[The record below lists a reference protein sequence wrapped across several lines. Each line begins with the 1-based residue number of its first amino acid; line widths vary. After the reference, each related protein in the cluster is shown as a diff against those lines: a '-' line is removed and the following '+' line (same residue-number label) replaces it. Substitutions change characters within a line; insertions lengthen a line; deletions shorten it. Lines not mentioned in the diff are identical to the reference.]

1 MNVRKFIAANA
12 RDALRKVKETLGND
26 AIILSNRG
34 VPGGV
39 EIMAVAARDMAMI
52 IPTPDKEKAVPER
65 KMQDSHP
72 EDDYRVALSS
82 ARARISQP
90 PQPTVVASSSSTQ
103 RQVHAP
109 RPQSMSVNAGIP
121 RTGALRHA
129 ENSRPVQPTAAAPR
143 AAATSTPPS
152 VTAPVSAA
160 RRPEAEVVP
169 MEVMDEIRS
178 LRKIVEQHLAGFA
191 WGESARSEPVKT
203 DILRQMLDA
212 GFSPQFSREL
222 LADLPREMNGLEA
235 MAWVKGAADRSL
247 LTISGE
253 DDIVDRGGVY
263 ALVGPTGVGKTTT
276 TAKLAARCVLR
287 HGPSKVAL
295 ITTDGYRIGAHE
307 QLRIYGRILGVS
319 VHLVKDANELRQ
331 TLIELQHK
339 HMVLIDT
346 MGMSQ
351 RDKLVPELT
360 DMLAGC
366 DVQRM
371 LLLNSTSRGDTL
383 DDVVRAY
390 AGETLAGCIL
400 TKIDEAASLA
410 TVLDVIMRHGLKLQ
424 YVSNGQRVPE
434 DLHLPNRSYLL
445 HRAFK
450 DVPESSPH
458 KFDGLEPGL
467 MMANAGL
474 VAVGGRRG

>member
-1 MNVRKFIAANA
+1 
-12 RDALRKVKETLGND
+12 
-26 AIILSNRG
+26 
-34 VPGGV
+34 
-39 EIMAVAARDMAMI
+39 
-52 IPTPDKEKAVPER
+52 
-65 KMQDSHP
+65 
-72 EDDYRVALSS
+72 
-82 ARARISQP
+82 
-90 PQPTVVASSSSTQ
+90 
-103 RQVHAP
+103 
-109 RPQSMSVNAGIP
+109 
-121 RTGALRHA
+121 
-129 ENSRPVQPTAAAPR
+129 
-143 AAATSTPPS
+143 
-152 VTAPVSAA
+152 
-160 RRPEAEVVP
+160 
-169 MEVMDEIRS
+169 MDEIRS
-178 LRKIVEQHLAGFA
+178 LRRIVEQHLAGFA
-191 WGESARSEPVKT
+191 WGESARAEPVKT
-203 DILRQMLDA
+203 EILRQMLDT
-212 GFSPQFSREL
+212 GFSPRFTRDL
-222 LADLPREMNGLEA
+222 LADLPQEMDAGQA

-247 LTISGE
+247 STITAES
-253 DDIVDRGGVY
+253 DIVDRGGVF

-319 VHLVKDANELRQ
+319 VHLVKDALELRQ

-339 HMVLIDT
+339 HLVLIDT

-366 DVQRM
+366 DVERL

-390 AGETLAGCIL
+390 AGEQLAGCIL

-410 TVLDVIMRHGLKLQ
+410 TALDVIMRHGLMLH

-434 DLHLPNRSYLL
+434 DLHLPNRSYLM

-450 DVPESSPH
+450 DVPENSPH
-458 KFDGLEPGL
+458 RFDGVEPGL
-467 MMANAGL
+467 VMANAGMM
-474 VAVGGRRG
+474 AAGGRRG

>member
-12 RDALRKVKETLGND
+12 RDALKKVKETLGND

-34 VPGGV
+34 IPGGV

-52 IPTPDKEKAVPER
+52 VPTPVVEPAMTKPRPAPTMTPD
-65 KMQDSHP
+65 
-72 EDDYRVALSS
+72 DDYLVTLTA
-82 ARARISQP
+82 ARARVAGTGEPQRRAAP
-90 PQPTVVASSSSTQ
+90 PVTPAAAARTAG
-103 RQVHAP
+103 P
-109 RPQSMSVNAGIP
+109 VNAGIP
-121 RTGALRHA
+121 RTGALRNLETA
-129 ENSRPVQPTAAAPR
+129 RIQPSTAAPRPAAAPEAPASAR
-143 AAATSTPPS
+143 LAAD
-152 VTAPVSAA
+152 
-160 RRPEAEVVP
+160 VVP
-169 MEVMDEIRS
+169 MAVMEEIRS

-191 WGESARSEPVKT
+191 WGEAARSEPVKT
-203 DILRQMLDA
+203 EILRQMLDA

-222 LADLPREMNGLEA
+222 LGELPADMDETQA

-247 LTISGE
+247 LTVGSEG
-253 DDIVDRGGVY
+253 DIVDRGGIY

-295 ITTDGYRIGAHE
+295 ITTDSYRIGAHE

-319 VHLVKDANELRQ
+319 VHLVKDALELQQ
-331 TLIELQHK
+331 TLDELQHK

-366 DVQRM
+366 DVQR
-371 LLLNSTSRGDTL
+371 LLLLSSTSRGDTL

-390 AGETLAGCIL
+390 AGGNLVGCIL

-410 TVLDVIMRHGLKLQ
+410 AALDVIMRHGLRLH

-434 DLHLPNRSYLL
+434 DLHLPNRGYLL

-450 DVPESSPH
+450 DVPENSPYR
-458 KFDGLEPGL
+458 FDGVEPGL
-467 MMANAGL
+467 MMANAGMM
-474 VAVGGRRG
+474 AAGGRRG